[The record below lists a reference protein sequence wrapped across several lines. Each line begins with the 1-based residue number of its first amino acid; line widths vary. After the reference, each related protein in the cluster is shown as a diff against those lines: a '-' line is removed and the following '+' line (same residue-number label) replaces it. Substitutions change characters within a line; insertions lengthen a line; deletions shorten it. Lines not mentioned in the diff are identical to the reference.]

1 MSTLDLTG
9 LPVND
14 ALSLA
19 RHRLDREFT
28 FEMAELESDL
38 IRDGL
43 NRDYIAGIVAHE
55 RAGFAAWRRE
65 HLDELRDWLVECNR
79 CLH

>member
-19 RHRLDREFT
+19 RHRLDREFA
-28 FEMAELESDL
+28 FEMAELETDL
-38 IRDGL
+38 VRGGVARCDIEGL
-43 NRDYIAGIVAHE
+43 LEHE
-55 RAGFAAWRRE
+55 RAEFVAWRRE
-65 HLDELRDWLVECNR
+65 HLAELCSWLAECNR
-79 CLH
+79 KLH